1 MLKLLFVRIISNS
14 IFMSIKRIDYKEARE
29 YYIKGEGD
37 EYPSLYDV
45 AREFKYSLSTLRKKA
60 ANEGWLKKRKE
71 RISLQETMEM
81 RKEFNYPPY
90 QNLIRHL
97 FRSRSEAKVEFYSN
111 KWADLINES
120 KIKHLT
126 IKGPAPAPIEKIKGF
141 YRFHLFYFTKSVR
154 MALKD
159 LSKIRES
166 FPLDPEVHDILD
178 VDAHQIS

>member
-81 RKEFNYPPY
+81 RKEFMGKATK
-90 QNLIRHL
+90 L
-97 FRSRSEAKVEFYSN
+97 SN
-111 KWADLINES
+111 VAFNAISAAEYING
-120 KIKHLT
+120 KIKEEQNDIENGKKAFDVNIASKQIWSLNQAMSLVEKAQLT
-126 IKGPAPAPIEKIKGF
+126 LDEIENGNMSPMSDIGF
-141 YRFHLFYFTKSVR
+141 
-154 MALKD
+154 
-159 LSKIRES
+159 I
-166 FPLDPEVHDILD
+166 
-178 VDAHQIS
+178 

>member
-81 RKEFNYPPY
+81 RKEFMGKATK
-90 QNLIRHL
+90 L
-97 FRSRSEAKVEFYSN
+97 SN
-111 KWADLINES
+111 VAFNAISAAEYIIS
-120 KIKHLT
+120 KIKEEQNEIENGKKAFDVNIASKQIWSLNQAMSLVEKAQLT
-126 IKGPAPAPIEKIKGF
+126 LDEIENGNMSPMSDIGF
-141 YRFHLFYFTKSVR
+141 
-154 MALKD
+154 
-159 LSKIRES
+159 I
-166 FPLDPEVHDILD
+166 
-178 VDAHQIS
+178 